1 MGFRKISNE
10 EIKELDI
17 DFQSGLEF
25 IGWYVDFPENT
36 DWDDIIKFLK
46 ECVENVKNNKV
57 NFPIDRYENYED
69 ITYILGAVYA
79 QCYTNK
85 FGWEIVFLNDIE
97 EYSLLS
103 IDGKFGIRYHA
114 LLYKILTG
122 LQENTIVLGYNMV
135 EENIF
140 PESLNDQLGFI
151 W

>member
-1 MGFRKISNE
+1 MNYRKVTND
-10 EIKELDI
+10 EIQELEI

-36 DWDDIIKFLK
+36 DWDDIFKFLK
-46 ECVENVKNNKV
+46 ECVEIVKNNKV
-57 NFPIDRYENYED
+57 SFPIDRYENYED

-122 LQENTIVLGYNMV
+122 LQENTLALGYNMINK
-135 EENIF
+135 NIF
-140 PESLNDQLGFI
+140 PENLTNKLEFI

>member
-1 MGFRKISNE
+1 MDYRIISKE
-10 EIKELDI
+10 EIQELDI

-25 IGWYVDFPENT
+25 IGWYVDFPQHTE
-36 DWDDIIKFLK
+36 WDDIIKLLQ
-46 ECVENVKNNKV
+46 ECVENVKNNKIS
-57 NFPIDRYENYED
+57 FPIDRYENYED

-85 FGWEIVFLNDIE
+85 FGWEIVFFNDIE
-97 EYSLLS
+97 EYCLLS

-122 LQENTIVLGYNMV
+122 LQENTLVLGYNMIDK
-135 EENIF
+135 NIF
-140 PESLNDQLGFI
+140 PENLSNQLEFI

>member
-1 MGFRKISNE
+1 MNYRKVTND
-10 EIKELDI
+10 EIQELEI

-36 DWDDIIKFLK
+36 DWDDIFKFLK
-46 ECVENVKNNKV
+46 ECVEIVKNNKV
-57 NFPIDRYENYED
+57 SFPIDRYENYED

-122 LQENTIVLGYNMV
+122 LQENTIVLGYNMINK
-135 EENIF
+135 NIF
-140 PESLNDQLGFI
+140 PENLTNKLEFI

>member
-1 MGFRKISNE
+1 MDYRIISNE
-10 EIKELDI
+10 EIQELDT

-25 IGWYVDFPENT
+25 IGWYVDFPEHT
-36 DWDDIIKFLK
+36 EWDDIIKLLQ
-46 ECVENVKNNKV
+46 ECVENVKNNKIS
-57 NFPIDRYENYED
+57 FPIDRYENYED
-69 ITYILGAVYA
+69 ITYILGAVYT

-122 LQENTIVLGYNMV
+122 LQENTIVLGYNMIDK
-135 EENIF
+135 NIF
-140 PESLNDQLGFI
+140 PESTNNQLEFI